1 MTTKVQ
7 NENLPDNDVDNND
20 DEAVSLFAQI
30 ADNDDPAKSGSGLDA
45 DLDDEQ
51 LDQDEDEQNAQGK
64 GDDSQQ
70 EQQDADPWQSAPE
83 PLRNEFNQL
92 RQANQQ
98 LQNQYNAVTGRLAPT
113 QRELDA
119 LKKQLAEKE
128 QQKVDGQK
136 SGPTADEIAG
146 MTDEELEQEWPELAA
161 ALKRREQQLERK
173 FDERLSPLQ
182 QQLEQQREFERQQQ
196 EQHARQQELG
206 RLAQVH
212 PDYQQVVSNPAFKQW
227 LSAQPPGVQQIAS
240 SMSADDNIALL
251 NLYKTATGKPAK
263 PAGNRS
269 QGKPA
274 LRDQAELPRRG
285 AGRAASDPNNAD
297 PVELFTQIAT

>member
-7 NENLPDNDVDNND
+7 NENLPDNDVDNTE

-30 ADNDDPAKSGSGLDA
+30 ADGDDSAKADSGTDA

-51 LDQDEDEQNAQGK
+51 LDQDEDEQGAQGS
-64 GDDSQQ
+64 GDDSQN
-70 EQQDADPWQSAPE
+70 EQQDADPWQSVPE
-83 PLRNEFNQL
+83 PLRNQFNQL

-136 SGPTADEIAG
+136 AGPTADEIAG
-146 MTDEELEQEWPELAA
+146 MTDDELEKEWPELAA
-161 ALKRREQQLERK
+161 ALKRREQQLLSRI
-173 FDERLSPLQ
+173 DERVNPLQ
-182 QQLEQQREFERQQQ
+182 QQLEQQRELERQQH
-196 EQHARQQELG
+196 EQQVRQQELG
-206 RLAQVH
+206 RVAQVH

-227 LSAQPPGVQQIAS
+227 LQSQPPGVRQIAS
-240 SMSADDNIALL
+240 SFSADDNIALL
-251 NLYKTATGKPAK
+251 NLYKQANGIAAK
-263 PAGNRS
+263 PADKRP
-269 QGKPA
+269 GKPA

-285 AGRAASDPNNAD
+285 AGRAAVDPNNAD
-297 PVELFTQIAT
+297 PVALFNQIAT

>member
-7 NENLPDNDVDNND
+7 NENLPDNDVNNAD

-30 ADNDDPAKSGSGLDA
+30 ADGDDSAKADSGTDA

-51 LDQDEDEQNAQGK
+51 LDQDEDEQGAQGK
-64 GDDSQQ
+64 GYGSQN
-70 EQQDADPWQSAPE
+70 EQQDADPWQSVPQ

-136 SGPTADEIAG
+136 AGPTADEIAG
-146 MTDEELEQEWPELAA
+146 MTDEELEQEWPDLFA
-161 ALKRREQQLERK
+161 ALQRRERQLERK
-173 FDERLSPLQ
+173 LDERLSPLQ
-182 QQLEQQREFERQQQ
+182 QQLEQQKEFERQQQ
-196 EQHARQQELG
+196 EQQVRQQELG

-212 PDYQQVVSNPAFKQW
+212 PDYQQVVQSQAFSQW
-227 LSAQPPGVQQIAS
+227 LNAQPKGVQQIAS

-251 NLYKTATGKPAK
+251 NLYKQANGIAAK
-263 PAGNRS
+263 HAANRP
-269 QGKPA
+269 GKPA

-285 AGRAASDPNNAD
+285 AGRAAMDPNNAD
-297 PVELFTQIAT
+297 PVTLFNQIAT